1 MADGNW
7 LLAIGFLLMANDN
20 LYKNNIMR
28 DFKKFE
34 VWQISH
40 RLTLKIYTVT
50 KNFPKEEIFGL
61 TSQIRKSFAS
71 IGYNISE
78 GSGRNSDKEFAN
90 FINIALGSS
99 NEAENQLILSKDLNY
114 LDDAIFQ
121 DILDELIILKKK
133 LVTLWNKLNEKI
145 EN

>member
-1 MADGNW
+1 
-7 LLAIGFLLMANDN
+7 
-20 LYKNNIMR
+20 MR

-34 VWQISH
+34 VWQLSH
-40 RLTLKIYTVT
+40 QLTLKIYTST
-50 KNFPKEEIFGL
+50 KSFPKEEIFGL

-99 NEAENQLILSKDLNY
+99 NEAENQLILAKDLDYITKNDY
-114 LDDAIFQ
+114 Q
-121 DILDELIILKKK
+121 DFFNELTILKKK
-133 LVTLWNKLNEKI
+133 LVALWNRLNG
-145 EN
+145 N

>member
-1 MADGNW
+1 
-7 LLAIGFLLMANDN
+7 
-20 LYKNNIMR
+20 MR

-40 RLTLKIYTVT
+40 QLTVKIYTLT
-50 KNFPKEEIFGL
+50 MNFPKEELFRL
-61 TSQIRKSFAS
+61 TSQIRRSFAS

-99 NEAENQLILSKDLNY
+99 NEAENQIILSRDLEYLSEKD
-114 LDDAIFQ
+114 FQ
-121 DILDELIILKKK
+121 NLSDELTILKKK
-133 LVTLWNKLNEKI
+133 LVTLWNRLNGK
-145 EN
+145 

>member
-1 MADGNW
+1 
-7 LLAIGFLLMANDN
+7 
-20 LYKNNIMR
+20 MR

-40 RLTLKIYTVT
+40 QLTLKIYTST
-50 KNFPKEEIFGL
+50 KSFPKEEIFGL
-61 TSQIRKSFAS
+61 TSQIRRSFAS

-99 NEAENQLILSKDLNY
+99 NEAENQLILAKDLGYINEMEY
-114 LDDAIFQ
+114 QKL
-121 DILDELIILKKK
+121 LEELTILKKK
-133 LVTLWNKLNEKI
+133 LVALWNKLRLN
-145 EN
+145 